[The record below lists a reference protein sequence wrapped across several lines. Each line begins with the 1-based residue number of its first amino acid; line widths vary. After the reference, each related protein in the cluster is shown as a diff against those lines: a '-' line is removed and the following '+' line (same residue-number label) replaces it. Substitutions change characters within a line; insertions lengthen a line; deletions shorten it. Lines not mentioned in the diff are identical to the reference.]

1 MLGPLKICTHQTLLI
16 ITVIHLFAP
25 DLRRLFAGRFFIGPY
40 IYAFK
45 DIHASDIINN
55 NNDKPFCAIFLRRIC
70 AVYLRRICAVYLRRI
85 CADFLSGRIFMLEV
99 FPCQTSHMRLPGLL
113 VCFLP
118 CDEHIFCAEFAP
130 FICAVYL
137 RRFQIGPNIYARG
150 ISLSEKSHE
159 TSCALGV
166 FFYLICLMFICAEFA
181 PEMRQS

>member
-1 MLGPLKICTHQTLLI
+1 MLGNSDCTLYCCT
-16 ITVIHLFAP
+16 P
-25 DLRRLFAGRFFIGPY
+25 DLIQCIY
-40 IYAFK
+40 IYRISLKLHVRAFK

-55 NNDKPFCAIFLRRIC
+55 NSDKPFCAIFLRRIC
-70 AVYLRRICAVYLRRI
+70 AVYLRRLFAPFI

-137 RRFQIGPNIYARG
+137 RRFQIGPYIYARG

-166 FFYLICLMFICAEFA
+166 FFYLMMGTSFA
-181 PEMRQS
+181 PNLRRKCARVDLHLERPQN